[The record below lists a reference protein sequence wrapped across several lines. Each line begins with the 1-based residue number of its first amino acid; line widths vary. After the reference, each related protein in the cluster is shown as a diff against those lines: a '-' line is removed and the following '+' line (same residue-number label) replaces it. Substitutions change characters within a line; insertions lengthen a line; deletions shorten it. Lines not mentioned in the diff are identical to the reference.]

1 MAVSLS
7 LNQNVLTLIL
17 NLNPDSI
24 LTATKT
30 YFWEEYEHIL
40 MGAS

>member
-1 MAVSLS
+1 MAVRLS

-24 LTATKT
+24 LTATKM